1 MMEEGGKEPLQEP
14 LDGGWQH
21 HHLCDASLEFL
32 RKFGSV
38 KLSKELMWGR
48 CLFIV
53 TPAEKVFPSIRLFT
67 ASETREKLFQ
77 SHLQNHKTFFIIN
90 HSRSAPRSLH
100 TIPSD
105 RNCKKVKQKLWHEA
119 LRRFDV
125 WLLKIYSLITCSRQ
139 DREWIFR
146 IVLSFKIHSQ

>member
-1 MMEEGGKEPLQEP
+1 MVEEGGKRATPETVRRR
-14 LDGGWQH
+14 WMA
-21 HHLCDASLEFL
+21 ASFMWCFSRVSS

-48 CLFIV
+48 CLSFV
-53 TPAEKVFPSIRLFT
+53 TPAEKLFPSIKLFT
-67 ASETREKLFQ
+67 TSETSGKLFQ
-77 SHLQNHKTFFIIN
+77 SHRQNHKTFFIIN
-90 HSRSAPRSLH
+90 HSRSVPRF
-100 TIPSD
+100 IPSD
-105 RNCKKVKQKLWHEA
+105 RNCKKVKQKLWREA

-125 WLLKIYSLITCSRQ
+125 WLLKIYSLITCSKQ